1 MRILGAGSYTACSK
15 KLYRRFAM
23 KSRRKLLLIYL
34 LLVLSLIFAAACST
48 GPAEST
54 PAAEAAEQ
62 SAVQPEEEPEK
73 QPAEAVPAEISA
85 ETPVEIPAET
95 KPAELPKPAE
105 KLPDSTEVT
114 SKPEQA
120 DTASLIIEGTG
131 IKEPIALTLDELK
144 AITDAYYEDDYFSL
158 NSYGTKEY
166 FFFKGIKLSAVLEYA
181 GIKES
186 AAALKFIASDG
197 YEFEM
202 TVEQALKEDYID
214 EQNPD
219 KRYPVIIAWHENG
232 KDYDASKGAPFRLV
246 IGQKEPGDVNKPQWV
261 QNIAKITV
269 N

>member
-1 MRILGAGSYTACSK
+1 MNKRKKLLLVFLTIVLTLAFVTACSS
-15 KLYRRFAM
+15 AEPAP
-23 KSRRKLLLIYL
+23 
-34 LLVLSLIFAAACST
+34 AAVEAPTESAPAVEQPAVEQPVKEPESP
-48 GPAEST
+48 PAEK
-54 PAAEAAEQ
+54 A
-62 SAVQPEEEPEK
+62 
-73 QPAEAVPAEISA
+73 PAEA
-85 ETPVEIPAET
+85 PVEV
-95 KPAELPKPAE
+95 KPA
-105 KLPDSTEVT
+105 DSQKQANTT
-114 SKPEQA
+114 SL
-120 DTASLIIEGTG
+120 TIEGSG
-131 IKEPIALTLDELK
+131 VKEPIALTLDELK

-166 FFFKGIKLSAVLEYA
+166 FSFKGIKLSAVLENA

-202 TVEQALKEDYID
+202 TVEQALKEDYMD

>member
-1 MRILGAGSYTACSK
+1 MKILGAGSYTACSK

-23 KSRRKLLLIYL
+23 KSRRKLLLISL
-34 LLVLSLIFAAACST
+34 LILLSLIFAAACST

-54 PAAEAAEQ
+54 PAAEAIEQ
-62 SAVQPEEEPEK
+62 PAVQPEEEPEK
-73 QPAEAVPAEISA
+73 QPAETATAEIQA
-85 ETPVEIPAET
+85 EMPAET

-105 KLPDSTEVT
+105 KLPESTEEP

-120 DTASLIIEGTG
+120 DTASLVIEGPG

-144 AITDAYYEDDYFSL
+144 AMTDAYYEDDYFSL

>member
-1 MRILGAGSYTACSK
+1 MKILGAGSYTACSK

-23 KSRRKLLLIYL
+23 KSRRKLLLIFL
-34 LLVLSLIFAAACST
+34 LIVLSLIFAAACST

-54 PAAEAAEQ
+54 PAAEATEQ
-62 SAVQPEEEPEK
+62 PAVQPEEEPEK

-85 ETPVEIPAET
+85 ET

-105 KLPDSTEVT
+105 KLPESTEEP

-131 IKEPIALTLDELK
+131 IKEPVALTLDELK

-232 KDYDASKGAPFRLV
+232 KDYDASEGAPFRLV

>member
-1 MRILGAGSYTACSK
+1 MNKRKKLLLVFLTIVLTLAFVTACSS
-15 KLYRRFAM
+15 AEPAP
-23 KSRRKLLLIYL
+23 
-34 LLVLSLIFAAACST
+34 AAVEAPTESAPAVEQPAVEQPVKEPESP
-48 GPAEST
+48 PAEK
-54 PAAEAAEQ
+54 A
-62 SAVQPEEEPEK
+62 
-73 QPAEAVPAEISA
+73 PAEA
-85 ETPVEIPAET
+85 PVEAPVEVKLADSQE
-95 KPAELPKPAE
+95 PKEP
-105 KLPDSTEVT
+105 
-114 SKPEQA
+114 SKPKQA
-120 DTASLIIEGTG
+120 DATSLVIEGSG
-131 IKEPIALTLDELK
+131 IKEPITLTLDELK
-144 AITDAYYEDDYFSL
+144 AMTDAYYEDDYFSL

-166 FFFKGIKLSAVLEYA
+166 FSFKGIKLSAVLENA

-186 AAALKFIASDG
+186 AAALRFIASDG

-202 TVEQALKEDYID
+202 TVEQALKEDYMD